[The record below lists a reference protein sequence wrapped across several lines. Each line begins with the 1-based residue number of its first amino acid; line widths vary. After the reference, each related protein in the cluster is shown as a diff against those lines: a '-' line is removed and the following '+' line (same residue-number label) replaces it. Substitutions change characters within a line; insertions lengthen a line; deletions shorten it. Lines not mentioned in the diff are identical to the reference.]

1 MKQIFPFTMR
11 KKQEVLE
18 DFNSLFTII
27 SKLEWMDGY
36 CTDEDGGRLGDFQ
49 DLGNIQSADLNARGR
64 KMLPVVNTYLG
75 VNVTG
80 TQER

>member
-1 MKQIFPFTMR
+1 MR

-27 SKLEWMDGY
+27 SKLLEWMDGY
-36 CTDEDGGRLGDFQ
+36 CILMKMEDVSEIFKILATFRVQ
-49 DLGNIQSADLNARGR
+49 TCAYLNARGR